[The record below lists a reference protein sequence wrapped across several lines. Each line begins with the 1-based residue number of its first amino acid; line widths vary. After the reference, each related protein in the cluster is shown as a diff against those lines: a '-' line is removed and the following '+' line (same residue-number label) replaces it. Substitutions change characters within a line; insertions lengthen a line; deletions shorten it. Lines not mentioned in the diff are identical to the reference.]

1 MEQAPAFVL
10 FDTDHL
16 VALAVVAAAAVLAGR
31 SARPAAPWL
40 GWLIAA
46 ALIIQEL
53 IKLQLFIGELGQDW
67 RRSLPLDI
75 CRINELVCVYMLA
88 RRSYRAFEVAYFW
101 AMGASVSAMLTP
113 ALPSGFPSALYFLF
127 FLGHGLSVL
136 AVIYAIFALGFRP
149 RLSSLFLCL
158 AVTACYAAVMVPV
171 NLLLD
176 ANYLFLREKPPGTT
190 VVDLL
195 GPWPVYL
202 FALFGLA
209 ALVSTLCYLPFGL
222 AQRWRTGRWRAT

>member
-1 MEQAPAFVL
+1 MEQDPAFL
-10 FDTDHL
+10 PFGTDHFA
-16 VALAVVAAAAVLAGR
+16 ALAVVAAAAVLAGR

-46 ALIIQEL
+46 ALIVQEL

-75 CRINELVCVYMLA
+75 CRINELVCVYMLM

-101 AMGASVSAMLTP
+101 AMGASVAAMLTP
-113 ALPSGFPSALYFLF
+113 SLPSGFPSAQYFLF

-158 AVTACYAAVMVPV
+158 GVTACYAVLMVPV

-176 ANYLFLREKPPGTT
+176 ANYLFLREPPPGPTLI
-190 VVDLL
+190 DLL

-209 ALVSTLCYLPFGL
+209 ALVSALCYLPF
-222 AQRWRTGRWRAT
+222 AVAGRLGSSRQST